1 MDNKK
6 TILLALKID
15 VDTER
20 GTRIGV
26 PQLAFLLKKLS
37 IPATFFFSVGPDN
50 TGRALKRVFRPG
62 FLSKVSRTSVIS
74 TYGIRTLLNGVLLP
88 GPHIGH
94 KHASLMRKIQDNGF
108 EIGIHCYDHVRWQDG
123 VNNMSQEKINLEFS
137 KAQEEFTRIFG
148 ISAEAAAAPGWQANK
163 KTLATY
169 DAANL
174 IYASDARG
182 QRPFFPRSGNQV
194 FRTLQIPTTLPTLD
208 EILGLP
214 SLPLNALNA
223 YYFSLLQANLPNVL
237 TIHAELEGMK
247 YLDWFTAFLKYMQKQ
262 GVIFTTLSS
271 IAAEDLKDRAS
282 IPVLELIQGEV
293 PGRSGKLA
301 IARTGT
307 TTYPHT

>member
-1 MDNKK
+1 MKNNQP
-6 TILLALKID
+6 ILALKID

-26 PQLAFLLKKLS
+26 PQLASLLKGLS
-37 IPATFFFSVGPDN
+37 IPATFFFSLGPDN
-50 TGRALKRVFRPG
+50 TGRALKRIFRPG
-62 FLSKVSRTSVIS
+62 FLSKVKRTSVVS
-74 TYGIRTLLNGVLLP
+74 TYGIRTLLNGILLP

-94 KHASLMRKIQDNGF
+94 KHTSVMRKIQADGF
-108 EIGIHCYDHVRWQDG
+108 ELGIHCYDHVRWQDG
-123 VNNMSQEKINLEFS
+123 VSTMSRGKIALEFA
-137 KAQEEFTRIFG
+137 KAQKEFTRIFG
-148 ISAEAAAAPGWQANK
+148 ISPEAAAAPGWQANE

-174 IYASDARG
+174 IYASDTRG
-182 QRPFFPRSGNQV
+182 QRPFFPRSNDQV

-214 SLPLNALNA
+214 SLHLNALSA
-223 YYFSLLQANLPNVL
+223 YYFSLLQTKFPNVL

-262 GVIFTTLSS
+262 GVIFTTLSN
-271 IAAEDLKDRAS
+271 IAAENLKDRTS
-282 IPVLELIQGEV
+282 VPVLDLIQGEV

-301 IARTGT
+301 IART
-307 TTYPHT
+307 